1 MPVLLKAALMA
12 VAVRGWYQ
20 ASWLSIPR
28 CLAVMQLHTRL
39 LLVHRFMVFVVAL
52 FYEVGYRLRRRLTNG
67 ITRSVGA
74 SDAADVLVTRGLI
87 QAAHRRS
94 HQSSF

>member
-52 FYEVGYRLRRRLTNG
+52 FYEVGYRLLRRRLTNE

-74 SDAADVLVTRGLI
+74 SDAAHVPVTR
-87 QAAHRRS
+87 
-94 HQSSF
+94 